1 MSTQIEEGIE
11 EGVKDPDD
19 NLIDSLIDDVH
30 FDDLVLEK
38 NVADVDQIEVFCTY
52 YLKHVD
58 KAKFKDIRKS
68 CEFQIFEMICVCAW
82 ESVSTSGQSFKNDIK
97 WGALVIHYDNIIANY
112 PLKQWWRGCLM
123 QYLLPASKI
132 PAGVFE
138 IANVGQFGSWT
149 ER

>member
-1 MSTQIEEGIE
+1 MSTQIEEGNE

-58 KAKFKDIRKS
+58 KAKFKDIRKF

-97 WGALVIHYDNIIANY
+97 WGALVIHYDNIVANY
-112 PLKQWWRGCLM
+112 PLKQ
-123 QYLLPASKI
+123 
-132 PAGVFE
+132 
-138 IANVGQFGSWT
+138 
-149 ER
+149 